1 MSIYSLSARPTFPSL
16 DSTTIT
22 QFYSVISLLLQ
33 SQHFSIR
40 IHDLYFTNLA
50 VDNLCFVCLA
60 LTPSGPQAPQPH
72 QRWAIQ
78 PILLLLLSRFS
89 RVRLCDFRDG
99 SPPGSPNPGI
109 LQTST
114 LEWVAIPFSRG
125 PSTPGTERR
134 SPTLQAD
141 SFHRGHQGSPSRSR
155 EAWKLDSLRILSFS
169 RFTLRSRTVVL
180 KMINQSKIL
189 VEPDQNIRPF
199 QGFYTSGKIQ
209 VIDCE

>member
-1 MSIYSLSARPTFPSL
+1 MPAHARVTAVSGGQAYGARGPGCGLCPAFSPASLLVSRL
-16 DSTTIT
+16 DSRRHTDLGAHEHLLHV
-22 QFYSVISLLLQ
+22 QFRASEVKVDPLCAALSNTMDCSLPGPSV
-33 SQHFSIR
+33 H
-40 IHDLYFTNLA
+40 
-50 VDNLCFVCLA
+50 
-60 LTPSGPQAPQPH
+60 
-72 QRWAIQ
+72 
-78 PILLLLLSRFS
+78 
-89 RVRLCDFRDG
+89 
-99 SPPGSPNPGI
+99 GI